1 MFSLQKLTQYN
12 EDIMMTPLWPCYIII
27 QFLLCPWR
35 AETSPKNQSNPPDGH
50 MTSSHISR
58 PQSPS
63 ILMLPVITIATLA
76 LRPFSRPFRVAFLK
90 ILLFCRISIAVNCQ
104 CIIVWSFCVLNHVD
118 QKVFYKIHLCK
129 HEHFSADL
137 MFNNCW

>member
-1 MFSLQKLTQYN
+1 MVVFFTETYPVQWGHYDDPAVTLLHHYP
-12 EDIMMTPLWPCYIII
+12 IPAVPLKG
-27 QFLLCPWR
+27 R
-35 AETSPKNQSNPPDGH
+35 NQSNPPDGH

-76 LRPFSRPFRVAFLK
+76 LRPFSRPFHVAFFK
-90 ILLFCRISIAVNCQ
+90 NLLFCRISIAVNCQ

-137 MFNNCW
+137 MLNNCW